1 MNEQTLC
8 LIIFTSFFWI
18 PHLLTGV
25 TCDYIVK
32 DSSSKSMRKW
42 LGRFM
47 ILNIGLVFLY
57 STIFAFADN
66 GTSGYV
72 TIPYDNNTTSYYDDI
87 FPSDNNT
94 MNYYGTYT
102 IPWKDLIP
110 NNCTI
115 GASIGVQINSG
126 QEEGEQFQILTI
138 KEVNKIRD
146 DIKLIKKH
154 LNIEEK

>member
-72 TIPYDNNTTSYYDDI
+72 TIPYDNNTTIS
-87 FPSDNNT
+87 
-94 MNYYGTYT
+94 
-102 IPWKDLIP
+102 L
-110 NNCTI
+110 
-115 GASIGVQINSG
+115 
-126 QEEGEQFQILTI
+126 
-138 KEVNKIRD
+138 
-146 DIKLIKKH
+146 
-154 LNIEEK
+154 